1 MPESRAAWLSESQ
14 RSNYDRDGY
23 LVQPD
28 LIDAKTI
35 AAATD
40 ACDALETAVEAD
52 LRQAAGG
59 RIAIAEADAIVFV
72 PHVAARSE
80 VLDSIARDPRIVGPV
95 IDLLGP
101 DVDLYWDQIVYKKP
115 QKPRRFPWHQDNGYT
130 FVEPQQYVTVWLAL
144 NDATLDNGC
153 PWVAPGLHR
162 LGTLDHDYVDPLGF
176 QCFEEPPEKS
186 AAPVASGGAVIF
198 SSLTPHLTGPNTS
211 TDVRKAYILQYTPEG
226 ASVLEGDPAS
236 APLRRRRCDD
246 PTNQFAVARNG
257 VCLES

>member
-14 RSNYDRDGY
+14 RSTYDRDGY

-80 VLDSIARDPRIVGPV
+80 VLGSIARDPRIVGPV

-144 NDATLDNGC
+144 NDATLDNGARG
-153 PWVAPGLHR
+153 WHR
-162 LGTLDHDYVDPLGF
+162 
-176 QCFEEPPEKS
+176 PP
-186 AAPVASGGAVIF
+186 
-198 SSLTPHLTGPNTS
+198 S
-211 TDVRKAYILQYTPEG
+211 TRHARPR
-226 ASVLEGDPAS
+226 
-236 APLRRRRCDD
+236 LRR
-246 PTNQFAVARNG
+246 PAGLPV
-257 VCLES
+257 L